1 MDWSYLV
8 SIPLCLLALV
18 PTILSAQEI
27 DEISLPS
34 LELIEFLGAF
44 EDDDAGWIDPLE
56 LLAMEDEELENLQ
69 DEEVNNEK

>member
-1 MDWSYLV
+1 MDWSCLV
-8 SIPLCLLALV
+8 SIPLCLLALI

-27 DEISLPS
+27 DEIPLPS

-56 LLAMEDEELENLQ
+56 LLAMDDEFTDVQNRENEN
-69 DEEVNNEK
+69 DH